1 MQECT
6 QLMTSPELLEEI
18 LMQQELV
25 KVVLTKV
32 SDHAAFKV
40 EIDKKKRSLEHL
52 F

>member
-40 EIDKKKRSLEHL
+40 EIDTHKKEI
-52 F
+52 